1 MPANLTPDYERAEE
15 KYRAAVADEDKLEAL
30 REMFATIPKHK
41 GTEKLQAD
49 LKRKMSQLRHTVAKK
64 PAKTADPFHV
74 PRTGAGQV
82 VLIGPPNTGKS
93 ALLGRIT
100 HAPAKVAD
108 YPFTTA
114 LPLPGMAHWEDVQ
127 IELVDT
133 PPITPEH
140 LPGGML
146 GMIRSAN
153 IVAIVVDASADPLEE
168 TEVILDLLARRGLT
182 LKTIAHSEMDPSDY
196 NALSAMIV
204 ANKAD
209 VADESTL
216 ATLKELYAGR
226 LEVWPVS
233 ATTGQGLDAW
243 IARLWQLL
251 ALVRVYTK
259 QPGHTADKG
268 KPFTL
273 PLGSTIDDLAR
284 EIHREL
290 PEKMKFAR
298 IWGNGRFAGQQVHR
312 TEVLHDGDQVE
323 IHE

>member
-1 MPANLTPDYERAEE
+1 
-15 KYRAAVADEDKLEAL
+15 
-30 REMFATIPKHK
+30 
-41 GTEKLQAD
+41 
-49 LKRKMSQLRHTVAKK
+49 
-64 PAKTADPFHV
+64 
-74 PRTGAGQV
+74 
-82 VLIGPPNTGKS
+82 
-93 ALLGRIT
+93 
-100 HAPAKVAD
+100 
-108 YPFTTA
+108 
-114 LPLPGMAHWEDVQ
+114 
-127 IELVDT
+127 

-140 LPGGML
+140 LPGGLL
-146 GMIRSAN
+146 GTIRGAN

-168 TEVILDLLARRGLT
+168 TEVTLDLLNNRGLT
-182 LKTIAHSEMDPSDY
+182 LKTIAHGEMDPSDF
-196 NALSAMIV
+196 NALSAIIV

-209 VADESTL
+209 VADDSTL

-233 ATTGQGLDAW
+233 AVTGQGLDGW
-243 IARLWQLL
+243 VRRLWGLL
-251 ALVRVYTK
+251 SLVRVYTR
-259 QPGHTADKG
+259 QPGKPADKG